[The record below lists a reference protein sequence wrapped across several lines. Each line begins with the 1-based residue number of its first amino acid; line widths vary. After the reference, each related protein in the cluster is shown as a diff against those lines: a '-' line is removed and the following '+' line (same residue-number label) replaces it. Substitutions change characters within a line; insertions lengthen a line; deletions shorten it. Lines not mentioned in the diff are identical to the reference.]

1 MDETGA
7 LWGLQRLNGDNSGH
21 RGAIR
26 QEVEGPGGPGGS
38 RISAKAQGVEG
49 HSGNRA
55 HYERAHGKDR
65 QELFLKEVRAGI
77 EEQRTSRMVGKQ
89 QQGAWVRCVGQE
101 SVLDGDLVG
110 RTPPHQV
117 HGLITIWPHGP
128 MTIAVVSL
136 WHTWCKQEVY
146 MMTVINSDLCSLCEN
161 VIKYAPDKGWQKYVS
176 YSLKKL

>member
-55 HYERAHGKDR
+55 RRIGRLPLASLREDTR
-65 QELFLKEVRAGI
+65 QG
-77 EEQRTSRMVGKQ
+77 QT
-89 QQGAWVRCVGQE
+89 GAIPEGGE
-101 SVLDGDLVG
+101 G
-110 RTPPHQV
+110 RH
-117 HGLITIWPHGP
+117 
-128 MTIAVVSL
+128 
-136 WHTWCKQEVY
+136 
-146 MMTVINSDLCSLCEN
+146 
-161 VIKYAPDKGWQKYVS
+161 
-176 YSLKKL
+176 